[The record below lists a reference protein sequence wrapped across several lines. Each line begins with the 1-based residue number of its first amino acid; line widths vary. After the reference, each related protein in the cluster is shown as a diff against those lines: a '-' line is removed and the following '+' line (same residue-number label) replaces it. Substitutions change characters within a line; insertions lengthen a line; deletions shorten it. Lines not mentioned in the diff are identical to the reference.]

1 MSGSA
6 VGVIAMKI
14 PVTVLTGYLGAGK
27 TTLLRRMLTAPGGRR
42 YAVIVNEF
50 AELGI
55 DSELIEN
62 RDEQVIQLSNGCL
75 CCSVRGDLLHSLEN
89 PAREGWVRCPRHRDN
104 RIGQPS
110 TNSSNLH
117 AR

>member
-1 MSGSA
+1 
-6 VGVIAMKI
+6 MKI

-62 RDEQVIQLSNGCL
+62 EMSRSF
-75 CCSVRGDLLHSLEN
+75 
-89 PAREGWVRCPRHRDN
+89 
-104 RIGQPS
+104 
-110 TNSSNLH
+110 SSAMDACAVLF
-117 AR
+117 AAIFCTV